1 MYVRVTLLQ
10 MAYFLGAV
18 FFAVPAIAYA
28 LWNLKLLY
36 AASAAIA
43 LILALSWII
52 GGWLMIKAWEKH
64 LKQALI
70 QKIRT
75 VAPATFN
82 PQVELESPHH
92 LEYFGVDPD
101 AGTVVIVDTKKG
113 VARCE
118 PIGFV
123 QQWASEDNGRQAFM
137 TLRFNDMALP
147 ALSIRVARGTL
158 EDLKAKV
165 HYVLNYRAAF

>member
-1 MYVRVTLLQ
+1 MYVRVTFLQ
-10 MAYFLGAV
+10 IAYFLSAIL
-18 FFAVPAIAYA
+18 FAMPVVAYA
-28 LWNLKLLY
+28 LWDLKFLH
-36 AASAAIA
+36 ATSATIV

-52 GGWLMIKAWEKH
+52 GGWLMIKAWEKR

-75 VAPATFN
+75 VAPANFN
-82 PQVELESPHH
+82 PKVELESPHH
-92 LEYFGVDPD
+92 LEYFGADPD
-101 AGTVVIVDTKKG
+101 AGTVVIVDTKKR

-118 PIGFV
+118 PIAFV
-123 QQWASEDNGRQAFM
+123 QQWSSEDNGRQAFM
-137 TLRFNDMALP
+137 TLRFNDYALP

-165 HYVLNYRAAF
+165 HYALNYRSAF